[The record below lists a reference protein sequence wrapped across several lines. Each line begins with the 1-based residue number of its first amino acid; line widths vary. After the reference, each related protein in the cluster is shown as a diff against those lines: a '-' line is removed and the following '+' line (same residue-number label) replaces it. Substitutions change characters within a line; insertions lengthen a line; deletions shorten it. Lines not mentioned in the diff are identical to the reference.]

1 MAAKEI
7 CRETTR
13 RRNGMEVTFATPG
26 GREFTLEVWY
36 FATVREMK
44 EAVHVREGIPVA
56 SQRFFLAGQEDDGLE
71 LDDARD
77 TAHYGIV
84 QGSRVLLLLR
94 DDAPPS
100 ASPAPATAVHVTV
113 SAPEI
118 GLCSVA
124 LDDVPTSDTV
134 ARLKEL
140 LQDRTD
146 GALSIAR
153 TVLFLGKTEMEDG
166 KTLAEY
172 DPPADGMDLSAVVR
186 QQPLVASGG
195 GAEARSQQRIEVSVM
210 FGETVVALEVG
221 ATDVVRDLRKEVER
235 LHLPVRDSSGN
246 EYFFVYKQNVMDE
259 DRTLRWH
266 EVKNGDT
273 IEMFN
278 GIITSS
284 A

>member
-1 MAAKEI
+1 
-7 CRETTR
+7 
-13 RRNGMEVTFATPG
+13 MEVTFATPG

-44 EAVHVREGIPVA
+44 EAVHAREGIPVA
-56 SQRFFLAGQEDDGLE
+56 SQRLFLAGPEEEEENDQE

-84 QGSRVLLLLR
+84 QGTRVLLVLP

-100 ASPAPATAVHVTV
+100 PSPSPAPAAAVVVRVAV
-113 SAPEI
+113 SAPDPEI
-118 GLCSVA
+118 GPRSVA
-124 LDDVPTSDTV
+124 LDDVPASDTV

-146 GALSIAR
+146 GALPAAR
-153 TVLFLGKTEMEDG
+153 TALFLGKAEMEDG
-166 KTLAEY
+166 KTVANY
-172 DPPADGMDLSAVVR
+172 GPPADGMDVSAVVR
-186 QQPLVASGG
+186 PQAPVASGG
-195 GAEARSQQRIEVSVM
+195 GGGGNGAGARNQQRIEVSVM
-210 FGETVVALEVG
+210 FGETAVALEVG
-221 ATDVVRDLRKEVER
+221 AMDVVRDLRKEVER
-235 LHLPVRDSSGN
+235 LRLPVRDGSGGG
-246 EYFFVYKQNVMDE
+246 YFFVYKQNVMDE

-273 IEMFN
+273 IEIFN
-278 GIITSS
+278 GTVTGG